1 MEKRK
6 TILLIFC
13 IFNIL
18 NQSALLHRKA
28 QYFLRNLETVLDTL
42 YYVLSYAK
50 TLTSS
55 NRTLWYERILLVR
68 NDLAGPVFSS
78 YGRYSGYHG
87 LNGSAG
93 YGANLSPGSFIHM
106 CGTLAGLS
114 GTCTRPPVS
123 LWVSGSLTW
132 SLMSESQISDGRSG
146 LWEQVPQEAEAKDS
160 ELLMTQPWKFISSLP
175 PYSLSQAGQ
184 KCQPRFRKRNLD
196 SSLSE
201 E

>member
-68 NDLAGPVFSS
+68 NDLAGPMFSS

-93 YGANLSPGSFIHM
+93 YGANLRSPGSFIHM

-114 GTCTRPPVS
+114 GRMGLHKPPCFSVS
-123 LWVSGSLTW
+123 LRQPHL
-132 SLMSESQISDGRSG
+132 ISNVGTTD
-146 LWEQVPQEAEAKDS
+146 LW
-160 ELLMTQPWKFISSLP
+160 W
-175 PYSLSQAGQ
+175 
-184 KCQPRFRKRNLD
+184 
-196 SSLSE
+196 
-201 E
+201 